1 MENAFSHVSKEEA
14 NSLIA
19 EMNTIDNK
27 SKYLIL
33 LEGEYISDE
42 GELFK
47 TYEVVIGRQK
57 AYDYIKQWLVG
68 EDETDVR
75 INVIK
80 SRILVEPEIITES
93 TPRITL
99 SNMLNIYR
107 FMKDMKEQ
115 EKIIDDD
122 SSFDIQDFYD
132 GNVEDPSDE

>member
-14 NSLIA
+14 EVLASQLV
-19 EMNTIDNK
+19 TIDNK

-33 LEGEYISDE
+33 LEGEYISNE
-42 GELFK
+42 GEPFK
-47 TYEVVIGRQK
+47 TYDIVVGRQK
-57 AYDYIKQWLVG
+57 AYDYIKQWLTG
-68 EDETDVR
+68 EDDTDVR

-80 SRILVEPEIITES
+80 SRILVEPEIITEK

-107 FMKDMKEQ
+107 FMRDMKEQ

-122 SSFDIQDFYD
+122 SSFDIQDYYD
-132 GNVEDPSDE
+132 GDVEDPSEE